1 VSRPAK
7 DRRLHRIAVEGYSQ
21 TDRRRIFKMLVRDDQ
36 EALSE
41 EDMINIIHDGN
52 LFDHQMLKV
61 LAVLLHCSGYIIKDV
76 SSPKQLLKGGYIC
89 FFVCISVFYIN
100 LSIYLFCFIR
110 PAPDWLQRCGQGI
123 GLCR

>member
-21 TDRRRIFKMLVRDDQ
+21 THRRRIFKMLVRDDQ
-36 EALSE
+36 KALSE
-41 EDMINIIHDGN
+41 EDVINIIHN
-52 LFDHQMLKV
+52 LSDRQMLKV

-89 FFVCISVFYIN
+89 FLFVFLY
-100 LSIYLFCFIR
+100 FT
-110 PAPDWLQRCGQGI
+110 
-123 GLCR
+123 